1 MNEKIYFISLG
12 CDKNRVD
19 AEMLCH
25 RLVSAGFSITS
36 EFEEADAAIIN
47 TCGFIES
54 AKAEAI
60 ENIFDMVREKDAGNI
75 RAIVVTGCLS
85 ERNGE
90 EMMELIPE
98 VDAVVGIGQNADI
111 AAIMR
116 RALDGE
122 GHAFSRCPLN
132 LPLEGERLLST
143 PQHYA
148 FIKIAE
154 GCDNH
159 CTYCAIPAIRGRY
172 RSREEAAI
180 LAEAKQLVSY
190 GVREL
195 IVIAQD
201 TTTYGKDLAGGEN
214 LTRLLQKL
222 TAIEGLWKVRVLY
235 AYPEHITEE
244 LIAEFA
250 NNDKLCKYLDLP
262 LQHADSAV
270 LKRMGRFGSGEENL
284 ALLRRLRAE
293 IPGMTL
299 RSTFIAGFP
308 GESER
313 QFQNLLQFL
322 DDAQLDRAGCFA
334 YSAEEGTPAGRLPEQ
349 LPEEEK
355 LQRAERFYEAQIA
368 ISERRQAAR
377 VGSEFEAICDGF
389 DEERMMY
396 LCRGEMD
403 APETDCYALVPL
415 AADLMP
421 GEVYLLRA
429 VEADGL
435 DLICELCETD

>member
-25 RLVSAGFSITS
+25 RLVSAGFSITP
-36 EFEEADAAIIN
+36 ELEEADAALIN

-60 ENIFDMVREKDAGNI
+60 ENIFDMVREKEAGNI

-111 AAIMR
+111 AAIFR

-122 GHAFSRCPLN
+122 SHAFSRCPLN

-148 FIKIAE
+148 FLKIAE

-201 TTTYGKDLAGGEN
+201 TTSYGKDLKGGET

-244 LIAEFA
+244 LTSEFA

-262 LQHADSAV
+262 LQHAHPAV
-270 LKRMGRFGSGEENL
+270 LKRMGRFGSAEENL
-284 ALLRRLRAE
+284 ALLRKLRE
-293 IPGMTL
+293 KVPGMTL

-308 GESER
+308 GETEQ
-313 QFQNLLQFL
+313 QFEALLQFL

-349 LPEEEK
+349 LEEAEK
-355 LQRAERFYEAQIA
+355 LARTERFYEHQMDITY
-368 ISERRQAAR
+368 ERQSAR
-377 VGSEFEAICDGF
+377 LGSEFEAICDGF
-389 DEERMMY
+389 DEERMMF
-396 LCRGEMD
+396 LCRSEAD
-403 APETDCYALVPL
+403 VPEEDCYALVPL

-421 GEVYLLRA
+421 GEVYQLRA
-429 VEADGL
+429 VEMDGL